1 MYENKAFTG
10 RVISTLQSIDRR
22 NERFVYMLTMYLA
35 ERKRIAYDNT
45 RDLFWVKLPD
55 DTYQVAVWMF
65 MFYEEFRVP
74 IKRLNSA

>member
-1 MYENKAFTG
+1 
-10 RVISTLQSIDRR
+10 
-22 NERFVYMLTMYLA
+22 MLTMYLA